1 MDPTSS
7 TNTQQLLGD
16 AITQLRNDQPA
27 TARDLAH
34 RAVDLGLDDATVWGV
49 IALASRNMADYDAA
63 QQAADRAIAHQPNNS
78 RAFTRKTI
86 LVQPRPTTDTH
97 WR

>member
-1 MDPTSS
+1 MTMDPTSS

-63 QQAADRAIAHQPNNS
+63 QSPIVHVEDAPPCHATA
-78 RAFTRKTI
+78 
-86 LVQPRPTTDTH
+86 VQPQSVAPINVVVHHR
-97 WR
+97 